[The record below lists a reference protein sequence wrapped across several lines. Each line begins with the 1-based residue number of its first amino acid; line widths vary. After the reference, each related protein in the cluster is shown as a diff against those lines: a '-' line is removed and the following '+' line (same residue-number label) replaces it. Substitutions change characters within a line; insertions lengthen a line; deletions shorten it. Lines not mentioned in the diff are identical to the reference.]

1 MKIGIVID
9 NVYQLGGVERVA
21 SLLCKIFSENL
32 RHEVT
37 LFSTF
42 TRPGEGTAVFEYSDK
57 IKIVHLREKLNKDSW
72 LVKNSLSQ
80 KTFLKYAVL
89 SQLKKQLKFHPQ
101 DILISTVCWC
111 NCFLPFFKG
120 KAQNIACEH
129 GSFEAIPRPYR
140 WASRLFF
147 RFSDAAVFLTQGNAG
162 NYTFMPPEKRFVI
175 PNALSFMPE
184 QSSDCSAKR
193 IISLTR
199 FTHEKGNDILL
210 EIAAR
215 LKNLIPDWQ
224 INVFGAGADEAMLKV
239 RANELKLN
247 GFLHFH
253 APTANAKQELLES
266 SIYILYSRSEGLP
279 MVLLES
285 QACGVPIVSFAC
297 GHGPGAIINNDT
309 NGFLI
314 APGNIDDYVQAV
326 VKLAHDED
334 LRKKFGAAA
343 RIDSQRFAPEK
354 IAEIWQQLFDK
365 LYSGKAKK

>member
-21 SLLCKIFSENL
+21 SLLCRIFSENL
-32 RHEVT
+32 QHEVT

-42 TRPGEGTAVFEYSDK
+42 SRSGEGVPAFEYSDQ
-57 IKIVHLREKLNKDSW
+57 IKIVHLSENLDKNSW
-72 LVKNSLSQ
+72 LVKNSFSQ

-89 SQLKKQLKFHPQ
+89 SQLKKQLKTHPQ

-120 KAQNIACEH
+120 KAKNIACEH

-184 QSSDCSAKR
+184 KSNDCTAKR
-193 IISLTR
+193 IVSLTR

-210 EIAAR
+210 EIAAK

-224 INVFGAGADEAMLKV
+224 IDVFGTGTDEA
-239 RANELKLN
+239 ELKNRAQELELDD
-247 GFLHFH
+247 FLKFH
-253 APTANAKQELLES
+253 APTANAAEELLNS
-266 SIYILYSRSEGLP
+266 SIYILYSRSEGFA
-279 MVLLES
+279 MVLTEA
-285 QACGVPIVSFAC
+285 QICGVPAVSFDC
-297 GHGPGAIINNDT
+297 KYGPSSIIEHNA

-326 VKLAHDED
+326 VKLAHNED
-334 LRKKFGAAA
+334 LLKKFGAAA
-343 RIDSQRFAPEK
+343 RINSQRFAPEK
-354 IAEIWQQLFDK
+354 IAQIWQQLFNKICLD
-365 LYSGKAKK
+365 LSE